1 MREAPPESGRNHDA
15 LEAALVKMIVCMK
28 QVPMVSELP
37 WDRKTGLL
45 KREAAEGMMNPACK
59 SALEAALRIKE
70 GHGGHITAI
79 TMGPP
84 MAAEILHEALSMGA
98 DRCLLVSD
106 PRMAGADT
114 MATSAVLARAI
125 ETFCSDFDL
134 VLCGC
139 HTSDS
144 ETAQVGPQ
152 MGEELGIPSI
162 ASVDDLKLTGRR
174 LRVERVSDHFLETL
188 EMDLPG
194 LVTVTTAHYT
204 PRYIPMAGLQD
215 AFREPSILT
224 AGAHDLGMDEAEL
237 GLEGSPTRIL
247 EVFSS
252 TAGKQN
258 VVLAGTPR
266 KIVEELF
273 ERFDDAIGS
282 VIRKDLKAVK

>member
-1 MREAPPESGRNHDA
+1 M
-15 LEAALVKMIVCMK
+15 VKMIVCMK

-45 KREAAEGMMNPACK
+45 RREAADGMMNPACK

-70 GHGGHITAI
+70 EHGGHITAI

-84 MAAEILHEALSMGA
+84 MAREILHEALAMGA
-98 DRCLLVSD
+98 DRCLMVSD
-106 PRMAGADT
+106 HIMAGADT
-114 MATSAVLARAI
+114 MATSFTLARAI
-125 ETFCSDFDL
+125 ETYCSDFDL
-134 VLCGC
+134 ILCGC

-152 MGEELGIPSI
+152 LAEELDIPSI
-162 ASVDDLKLTGRR
+162 AMVDDLRLAGRR
-174 LRVERVSDHFLETL
+174 LRIERVSDHFLETL

-194 LVTVTTAHYT
+194 LVTVTTAHFT

-215 AFREPSILT
+215 AFQEPNILT
-224 AGAHDLGMDEAEL
+224 AGAHDLGIEE
-237 GLEGSPTRIL
+237 GQSGIKGSPTQIL

-258 VVLAGTPR
+258 VVMTGAPK
-266 KIVEELF
+266 KIVEDLF
-273 ERFDDAIGS
+273 ALYEDSIGS

>member
-1 MREAPPESGRNHDA
+1 M
-15 LEAALVKMIVCMK
+15 VKMIVCMK

-45 KREAAEGMMNPACK
+45 TREAAEGMMNPACK

-70 GHGGHITAI
+70 EHGGHITAI

-84 MAAEILHEALSMGA
+84 MAREILHEALSMGA
-98 DRCLLVSD
+98 DRCLMVSD
-106 PRMAGADT
+106 PGMAGADT
-114 MATSAVLARAI
+114 MATSYVLARAV
-125 ETFCSDFDL
+125 ETYCADYDL
-134 VLCGC
+134 ILCGC

-152 MGEELGIPSI
+152 LAEDLDIPSI
-162 ASVDDLKLTGRR
+162 AMVDDLRLHGGRM
-174 LRVERVSDHFLETL
+174 RVERVSDHFLETL

-194 LVTVTTAHYT
+194 LITVTTTHFT

-215 AFREPSILT
+215 AFKDPGILT
-224 AGAHDLGMDEAEL
+224 AGAHDLGIEEGRA
-237 GLEGSPTRIL
+237 GLAGSPTQIL

-258 VVLAGTPR
+258 VVMTGAPK
-266 KIVEELF
+266 KIVEELI
-273 ERFDDAIGS
+273 EKFDDTIGS

>member
-1 MREAPPESGRNHDA
+1 M
-15 LEAALVKMIVCMK
+15 VKMIVCMK

-37 WDRKTGLL
+37 WDKKTGLL
-45 KREAAEGMMNPACK
+45 NREAAEGMMNPACK
-59 SALEAALRIKE
+59 SAMEAALRIKE
-70 GHGGHITAI
+70 EHGGHITAI

-98 DRCLLVSD
+98 DRCLMISD
-106 PRMAGADT
+106 PRMAGSDT
-114 MATSAVLARAI
+114 MATSLVLARAI
-125 ETFCSDFDL
+125 ETYCSDFDL
-134 VLCGC
+134 ILCGC

-152 MGEELGIPSI
+152 LGEELDIPSI
-162 ASVDDLKLTGRR
+162 AMVDDLKLTGTR
-174 LRVERVSDHFLETL
+174 LRIERVSDHFLETL

-194 LVTVTTAHYT
+194 LVTVTTAHFT

-215 AFREPSILT
+215 AFKEPNILT
-224 AGAHDLGMDEAEL
+224 AGAHDLGIEEGQA
-237 GLEGSPTRIL
+237 GLEGSPTRIM

-252 TAGKQN
+252 TADKQN
-258 VVLAGTPR
+258 VVLTGTPK

-273 ERFDDAIGS
+273 ARYEDSIGS